1 MKRQMNRQ
9 IKEVSTDTVI
19 QSKLNAA
26 QKAKAV
32 ALETKEEKNIA
43 RQRTEEQRRQEEQ
56 RARNMKNMI
65 EA

>member
-1 MKRQMNRQ
+1 
-9 IKEVSTDTVI
+9 
-19 QSKLNAA
+19 LNAA

-32 ALETKEEKNIA
+32 ALETKEEKNA
-43 RQRTEEQRRQEEQ
+43 TRLRNEEQRRQEEQ